1 MHVIAAKAVA
11 LKEAL
16 QPEFIEYQ
24 KNVVANAKALA
35 QGLVEHGFNLCTNG
49 TDNHLLLVDLR
60 NKNITGQEAV
70 VLLDEIGITVNKNAI
85 PFDPEGPMVT
95 SGIRLGTPAITTRG
109 FDTEAMREI
118 VEVIDATLSGT
129 KEKCQIKQQVRDLC
143 KRFPLY
149 S

>member
-16 QPEFIEYQ
+16 EPDFIEYQ

-35 QGLVEHGFNLCTNG
+35 QGLIEHGFNLCTNG

-60 NKNITGQEAV
+60 NKKVTGKEADS
-70 VLLDEIGITVNKNAI
+70 LLDEIGITVNKNAI
-85 PFDPEGPMVT
+85 PFDPESPMVT
-95 SGIRLGTPAITTRG
+95 SGIRLGTSAVTSRG
-109 FDTEAMREI
+109 FNQEAMREI
-118 VEVIDATLSGT
+118 AEIMDSTLTGT
-129 KEKCQIKQQVRDLC
+129 KEKGRIQQQVRELC
-143 KRFPLY
+143 NRFPLY